1 MGSWVDLDVAEPTTR
16 LEPSD
21 ARPAPRRPTDHE
33 RVQRE
38 FVEDDDL
45 GPVGAAVRR
54 LVQLVKGD
62 AYYMFLAVAIVL
74 IIILGLALI
83 AFRPQ
88 A

>member
-16 LEPSD
+16 LEPAD
-21 ARPAPRRPTDHE
+21 ARSAPRRPTDHD
-33 RVQRE
+33 RLQRAV
-38 FVEDDDL
+38 VEDEDL

-62 AYYMFLAVAIVL
+62 AYYMFIAVAFVL